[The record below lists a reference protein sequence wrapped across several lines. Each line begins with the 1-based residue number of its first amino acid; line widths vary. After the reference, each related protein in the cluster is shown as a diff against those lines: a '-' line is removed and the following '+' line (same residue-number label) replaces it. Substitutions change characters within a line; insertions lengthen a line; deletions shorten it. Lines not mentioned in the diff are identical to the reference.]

1 MNEDLTA
8 KVVIRLYINKK
19 NKVRV
24 RQLIK
29 ELLVIS
35 AIAEDEENL
44 VVDVTD
50 SDVLADY

>member
-8 KVVIRLYINKK
+8 KVIVRLYINKK

-29 ELLVIS
+29 ELLVIN
-35 AIAEDEENL
+35 AITQDEENL
-44 VVDVTD
+44 VIDVTN
-50 SDVLADY
+50 SDVLV